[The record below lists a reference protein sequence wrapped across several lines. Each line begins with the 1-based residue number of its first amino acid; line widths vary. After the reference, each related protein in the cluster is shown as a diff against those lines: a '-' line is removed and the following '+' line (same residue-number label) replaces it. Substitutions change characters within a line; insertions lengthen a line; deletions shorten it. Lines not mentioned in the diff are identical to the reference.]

1 MRDACTLRQV
11 ISWAVVATALS
22 LCLSCGRRP
31 GETSSAPRAGK
42 EESAPSVG
50 SAARLSTD
58 SPANTFEHPALQEQL
73 VHERWHGDLDGIVT
87 RRILRVLVAPNKLG
101 FYFDG
106 TEIHGALY
114 EFCREFER
122 FLNHKLNTGNLA
134 IHLAFIPVGRDSLLP
149 KLAEGYGDLVATM
162 MVTSSQPQH
171 AVDFT
176 DPLYDDAKAVIVSG
190 PGEQLSRLED
200 LSGRAVYYF
209 TNTIPYE
216 NLRRLSEDLQRDGKP
231 PIHLTPAAP
240 DLQMEDLLEMVN
252 AGLVPMTV
260 AEDKVAQ
267 YWARVLPNLKIQS
280 HIVVAAS
287 PLAWAVQQNTPQLKS
302 VVNEFIRDHKIGTL
316 YGNTVTARYL
326 SSIKWVT
333 DAIAGEDLAHFE
345 EMVRLFRTYGN
356 KYDFPYLLLAA
367 QGYQESG
374 LHSGLRSKAGAVGV
388 MQIKPSTAAAP
399 PINIKGIE
407 KVDRNIEAGAKYLR
421 YMVSHYYANEPMDQ
435 ITKGLFALASYNA
448 GPDRI
453 EKLRPLA
460 AAEGYDP
467 NLWFNNVEFIA
478 ARQIGAETTNYVGNI
493 YKYYL
498 AYKMTTEQDARRQA
512 SRSSRLP
519 SQPR

>member
-1 MRDACTLRQV
+1 MRDACTLLQV
-11 ISWAVVATALS
+11 GAWAVVATAIA
-22 LCLSCGRRP
+22 LCSSCSRGP
-31 GETSSAPRAGK
+31 GEAT
-42 EESAPSVG
+42 PSGG
-50 SAARLSTD
+50 SAARLS
-58 SPANTFEHPALQEQL
+58 SEPPVNTFEHPALQEQL
-73 VHERWHGDLDGIVT
+73 VHEKWHGDLDGIVK
-87 RRILRVLVAPNKLG
+87 RRFLRVLVAPNKLG

-106 TEIHGALY
+106 SEIHGALY

-122 FLNHKLNTGNLA
+122 FLNHKLQTGNLA
-134 IHLAFIPVGRDSLLP
+134 VHLVFIPIGRDSLLP

-162 MVTSSQPQH
+162 MVTSSQPQY

-200 LSGRAVYYF
+200 LSGREVYYF
-209 TNTIPYE
+209 SNTVPYE
-216 NLRRLSEDLQRDGKP
+216 KLSRLSEDLQRDGKP

-240 DLQMEDLLEMVN
+240 DLQVEDLLEMVN

-267 YWARVLPNLKIQS
+267 HWAKVLPNLKIQS

-302 VVNEFIRDHKIGTL
+302 VANEFIRDHKIGTV

-326 SSIKWVT
+326 SRIEWVK
-333 DAIAGEDLAHFE
+333 DAVAGEDLARFE
-345 EMVRLFRTYGN
+345 EMVGLFRTYGD

-367 QGYQESG
+367 QAYQESG
-374 LHSGLRSKAGAVGV
+374 LNPALRSKTGAVGV
-388 MQIKPSTAAAP
+388 MQIKPGTAAAD
-399 PINIKGIE
+399 PIDITGIE
-407 KVDRNIEAGAKYLR
+407 KLDRNIEAGAKYLR
-421 YMVSHYYANEPMDQ
+421 YMVNHYYANEPMDQ

-467 NLWFNNVEFIA
+467 NRWFNNVEFIA
-478 ARQIGAETTNYVGNI
+478 AREIGAETPNYVSNV

-498 AYKMTTEQDARRQA
+498 AYKMITEQDARRQS
-512 SRSSRLP
+512 SRSSAAAP